1 MKFQIKIN
9 IPNSIIKIM
18 CIVGLSLL
26 STLLIIIGIE
36 FYEWLNS
43 ATCEDLTEV
52 YHSGGSS
59 IATHHSIDVKLVE
72 LECWK

>member
-1 MKFQIKIN
+1 MKIE

-26 STLLIIIGIE
+26 STLFIIMGIE
-36 FYEWLNS
+36 FYEWLES
-43 ATCEDLTEV
+43 ATCEDLIDV
-52 YHSGGSS
+52 IYDSQDS
-59 IATHHSIDVKLVE
+59 IFVKHSIEVKLVE